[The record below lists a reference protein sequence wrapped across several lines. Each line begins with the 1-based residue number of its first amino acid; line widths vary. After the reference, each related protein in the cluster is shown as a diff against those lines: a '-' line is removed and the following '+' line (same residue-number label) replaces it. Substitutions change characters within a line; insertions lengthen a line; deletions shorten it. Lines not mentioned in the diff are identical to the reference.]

1 MTDTTKLMEQT
12 ERGRR
17 SAMVL
22 EDLDTAFDALEE
34 QCFDTFK
41 GAPIHDN
48 DGMLACRLYMKVLSD
63 VKDRFELFVTTGE
76 IARKDLARLSKE
88 EDDG

>member
-1 MTDTTKLMEQT
+1 MTDTTKLTDQT

-17 SAMVL
+17 AAMVM
-22 EDLDTAFDALEE
+22 EDLEVAVVDLEQ
-34 QCFDTFK
+34 QCFESFK
-41 GAPIHDN
+41 RSAIDDDEGR
-48 DGMLACRLYMKVLSD
+48 LACRLYMKVLAD